1 MAEAQ
6 SISSLMA
13 SSCKLQKEGSESC
26 AGMRLYNWEWLK
38 GINCTT
44 YTDKMYLLF
53 DSSSLTNS
61 TVKHALLEVVIGWVV
76 FWEDF
81 WEACE

>member
-26 AGMRLYNWEWLK
+26 AG
-38 GINCTT
+38 
-44 YTDKMYLLF
+44 
-53 DSSSLTNS
+53 
-61 TVKHALLEVVIGWVV
+61 WVV